1 MLQPSKRQLDTSIS
15 AKTSDLWVFLLVH
28 ADCKRV
34 HVGHVQGIIPLL
46 FFKTEKKSKKLN
58 IEIKQL
64 TRRV

>member
-15 AKTSDLWVFLLVH
+15 AKTSDLWVFLH

-46 FFKTEKKSKKLN
+46 FFKTKMKSMKLN
-58 IEIKQL
+58 IKIKQL